1 MGLTY
6 LDENGETKDAIMG
19 CYGIGEGR
27 MAASVCEVKHDDYG
41 PIWPISIAPWE
52 IHMCLLR
59 ADDAEAKAF
68 ADDLYAK
75 MNNKGMEVLYDD
87 REDVRPGAM
96 FADADL
102 IGAPIRVIVGPKNL
116 QEGLVEIVSRD
127 KSISM
132 KVNKDEVIEKVM
144 EIRAEMFAKINEKVV
159 D

>member
-1 MGLTY
+1 
-6 LDENGETKDAIMG
+6 
-19 CYGIGEGR
+19 
-27 MAASVCEVKHDDYG
+27 
-41 PIWPISIAPWE
+41 
-52 IHMCLLR
+52 MCLLR

-68 ADDLYAK
+68 ADELYAK
-75 MNNKGMEVLYDD
+75 MNNSGMEVLYDD

-144 EIRAEMFAKINEKVV
+144 EIRAEMFAKINEKRLYYFNTSNGSCSFRFIRKCSKCIWI
-159 D
+159 